1 MSGFDELLR
10 LQDHDVVI
18 DQITHRQATLP
29 ERPALAAAIA
39 AVQDIDGRIATVRK
53 RRDELARDEKRL
65 ADEVAIVEAKAVD
78 VNDKLYGGTITS
90 PKELQAFQ
98 EDYDSLKRRQREL
111 EDHEIE
117 IMEAIEP
124 IEGELGR
131 LEAERI
137 GLEAVREEAVTALAE
152 AEAAVG
158 AELAEAQG
166 QRDGIAAAVPDDQ
179 HQTYDRLR
187 PDYAGIPIARLVGT
201 NCSGCHLTMSAM
213 ALDQIRALPEDTLA
227 TCDECGRILVR

>member
-1 MSGFDELLR
+1 VSGFDELLR
-10 LQDHDVVI
+10 LQDHDIVI

-29 ERPALAAAIA
+29 ERPALAAAEQAVA
-39 AVQDIDGRIATVRK
+39 AIDGRVAATRA

-65 ADEVAIVEAKAVD
+65 ADEVATVETKAKD

-124 IEGELGR
+124 VEAELAQLEGERSTLD
-131 LEAERI
+131 A
-137 GLEAVREEAVTALAE
+137 AREEAVTALA
-152 AEAAVG
+152 AAQAAVD
-158 AELAEAQG
+158 AELAEATG
-166 QRDGIAAAVPDDQ
+166 ARDELVAAVPAEQ
-179 HQTYDRLR
+179 LQTYDRLR
-187 PDYAGIPIARLVGT
+187 PDFAGIPIARLVGS
-201 NCSGCHLTMSAM
+201 NCNGCHLTLSAV
-213 ALDQIRALPEDTLA
+213 ALDRIHALPPDALA
-227 TCDECGRILVR
+227 TCEECGRILVR

>member
-1 MSGFDELLR
+1 VSGFDELLR
-10 LQDHDVVI
+10 LQDHDIVI
-18 DQITHRQATLP
+18 DQITHRQANLP
-29 ERPALAAAIA
+29 ERPALAVATA
-39 AVQDIDGRIATVRK
+39 AVRDIDGRIATISG

-124 IEGELGR
+124 VEGELGR

-166 QRDGIAAAVPDDQ
+166 QRDGIAAAVPGDQ
-179 HQTYDRLR
+179 RQAYDRLR

-201 NCSGCHLTMSAM
+201 NCSGCHLTLSAM
-213 ALDQIRALPEDTLA
+213 ALDQIRALPENTLA

>member
-10 LQDHDVVI
+10 LQDHDIVI
-18 DQITHRQATLP
+18 DQIEHRQATLP
-29 ERPALAAAIA
+29 ERPAVAAATA
-39 AVQDIDGRIATVRK
+39 AVTEIDQRIERTTEQRN
-53 RRDELARDEKRL
+53 ELARDEKRL
-65 ADEVAIVEAKAVD
+65 ADEVAIVETKAKD

-124 IEGELGR
+124 VQAELEQLGTQR
-131 LEAERI
+131 ASLVQTLDAASE
-137 GLEAVREEAVTALAE
+137 ALAT
-152 AEAAVG
+152 AESDVA
-158 AELAEAQG
+158 AELAEAKG
-166 QRDGIAAAVPDDQ
+166 QRDEIAAAVPDEQ
-179 HQTYDRLR
+179 RQTYDRLR

-201 NCSGCHLTMSAM
+201 NCSGCHLTLSAM
-213 ALDQIRALPEDTLA
+213 ALDRIRELPEGALA
-227 TCDECGRILVR
+227 TCDECGRLLVR

>member
-10 LQDHDVVI
+10 LQDHDIVI

-29 ERPALAAAIA
+29 ERPALAAATA
-39 AVQDIDGRIATVRK
+39 AVQEIDGRIATVREQ
-53 RRDELARDEKRL
+53 RDELARDEKRL

-111 EDHEIE
+111 EDREIE

-124 IEGELGR
+124 VEAELGR
-131 LEAERI
+131 LEAERTAR
-137 GLEAVREEAVTALAE
+137 EATREEAVTALAA
-152 AEAAVG
+152 AEDAVG

-179 HQTYDRLR
+179 LQIYDRLR

-201 NCSGCHLTMSAM
+201 NCSGCHLTLSAM
-213 ALDQIRALPEDTLA
+213 ALDQIRALPDDALA

>member
-10 LQDHDVVI
+10 LQDHDIVI

-29 ERPALAAAIA
+29 ERPALAVATA
-39 AVQDIDGRIATVRK
+39 AVQEIDGRIATVREQ
-53 RRDELARDEKRL
+53 RDELARDEKRL

-111 EDHEIE
+111 EDREIE

-124 IEGELGR
+124 VEAELGR
-131 LEAERI
+131 LEAERTAR
-137 GLEAVREEAVTALAE
+137 EATREEAVTALAA
-152 AEAAVG
+152 AEDAVG

-179 HQTYDRLR
+179 LQIYDRLR

-201 NCSGCHLTMSAM
+201 NCSGCHLTLSAM
-213 ALDQIRALPEDTLA
+213 ALDQIRALPDDALA

>member
-10 LQDHDVVI
+10 LQDHDIVI
-18 DQITHRQATLP
+18 DQITHRQASLP
-29 ERPALAAAIA
+29 ERPALAAARA
-39 AVQDIDGRIATVRK
+39 AVADIDGRIATTRA

-65 ADEVAIVEAKAVD
+65 ADEVAIVEAKATD

-98 EDYDSLKRRQREL
+98 EDYDSLKRRQNEL
-111 EDHEIE
+111 EEHEIE

-124 IEGELGR
+124 VDAELAR
-131 LEAERI
+131 LDEERTT
-137 GLEAVREEAVTALAE
+137 LDAAREEAVTALAT

-158 AELAEAQG
+158 GELDRARSE
-166 QRDGIAAAVPDDQ
+166 RDGIAAAVPPD
-179 HQTYDRLR
+179 HLATYDRVR
-187 PDYAGIPIARLVGT
+187 GDFAGTPIARLVGT
-201 NCSGCHLTMSAM
+201 NCGGCHLTLSAVS
-213 ALDQIRALPEDTLA
+213 LDRLRALPDDAVA

>member
-10 LQDHDVVI
+10 LQDHDIVI

-29 ERPALAAAIA
+29 ERPALAAATA
-39 AVQDIDGRIATVRK
+39 AVQEIDGRIATVREQ
-53 RRDELARDEKRL
+53 RDELARDEKRL

-111 EDHEIE
+111 EDREIE

-124 IEGELGR
+124 VEAELAT
-131 LEAERI
+131 LEAERTAR
-137 GLEAVREEAVTALAE
+137 EATREEAVTALAA
-152 AEAAVG
+152 AEEAVG
-158 AELAEAQG
+158 VELAEAQG
-166 QRDGIAAAVPDDQ
+166 QRDGIAAAVPADQ
-179 HQTYDRLR
+179 LQTYDRLR

-201 NCSGCHLTMSAM
+201 NCSGCHLTLSAM
-213 ALDQIRALPEDTLA
+213 ALDQIRALPEDALA

>member
-10 LQDHDVVI
+10 LQDHDI
-18 DQITHRQATLP
+18 FIGQIEHRQATLP
-29 ERPALAAAIA
+29 ERPALAAASA
-39 AVQDIDGRIATVRK
+39 AVTEIDGRIAETRS

-65 ADEVAIVEAKAVD
+65 ADEVAIVEAKASD

-98 EDYDSLKRRQREL
+98 EDFESLKRRQREL

-124 IEGELGR
+124 VDADLAG
-131 LEAERI
+131 LEAERTK
-137 GLEAVREEAVTALAE
+137 LEAVRKEAATALAA
-152 AEAAVG
+152 AEEQVA
-158 AELAEAQG
+158 AELAQARSERAGLVEAVAPEQL
-166 QRDGIAAAVPDDQ
+166 
-179 HQTYDRLR
+179 QTYDRLR

-201 NCSGCHLTMSAM
+201 NCSGCHLTLSAM
-213 ALDQIRALPEDTLA
+213 ALDQIRALPEDALA

>member
-10 LQDHDVVI
+10 LQDHDIVI

-29 ERPALAAAIA
+29 ERPALEAATAAVADVDRRIA
-39 AVQDIDGRIATVRK
+39 ATSN

-65 ADEVAIVEAKAVD
+65 ADEVAIVEAKATE

-117 IMEAIEP
+117 IMEQIEP
-124 IEGELGR
+124 V
-131 LEAERI
+131 EAELA
-137 GLEAVREEAVTALAE
+137 GLAAERATLDAAREAAAGALAA
-152 AEAAVG
+152 AESEVG
-158 AELAEAQG
+158 AELDAARG
-166 QRDGIAAAVPDDQ
+166 QRDELVAAVPAEQ
-179 HQTYDRLR
+179 LATYDRLR
-187 PDYAGIPIARLVGT
+187 PDYAGIPIARLVGS
-201 NCSGCHLTMSAM
+201 NCNGCHLTLSAV
-213 ALDQIRALPEDTLA
+213 AIDRIHALPPDALA
-227 TCDECGRILVR
+227 TCEECGRILVR

>member
-10 LQDHDVVI
+10 LQDHDIVI

-29 ERPALAAAIA
+29 ERPALEAATAAVADVDRRIA
-39 AVQDIDGRIATVRK
+39 ATSN

-65 ADEVAIVEAKAVD
+65 ADEVAIVEAKATE

-117 IMEAIEP
+117 IMEQIEP
-124 IEGELGR
+124 V
-131 LEAERI
+131 EAELA
-137 GLEAVREEAVTALAE
+137 GLAAERATLDAAREAAAGALAA
-152 AEAAVG
+152 AESEVG
-158 AELAEAQG
+158 AELDAARG
-166 QRDGIAAAVPDDQ
+166 QRDGLVAAVPAEQ
-179 HQTYDRLR
+179 LATYDRLR
-187 PDYAGIPIARLVGT
+187 PDYAGIPIARLVGS
-201 NCSGCHLTMSAM
+201 NCNGCHLTLSAV
-213 ALDQIRALPEDTLA
+213 AIDRIHALPPDALA
-227 TCDECGRILVR
+227 TCEECGRILVR